1 MGKPALIKL
10 LILACLAAIVSARP
24 SEEVDL
30 TPLEGTEERD
40 PSKITLKHSIA
51 YHFVKH
57 TRSVEADIFVSRK
70 INLSPITDG
79 LITMQD
85 VEERISNLCKQIPEF
100 LREAKEKIEEIEA
113 SKPQFY
119 YYPTEGIVSYW
130 PARRHCEARG
140 HQLPE
145 IYDDQTN
152 VEFLEFMRL
161 KKVASTFM
169 GVQYDRNTQ
178 IHRFVSTGLP
188 IWAMYHKHLAI
199 LQIDG
204 KSTLTQWSEAN
215 HQEYAR
221 FLYTQK
227 GEVLLHSE
235 DSHKSYAY
243 KGTARSDSYL
253 QQVKASVI
261 CQLKWKGGKMLRMP
275 TLPEKWSGRDI
286 TVPDGMATRIKRDVP
301 ESEVE
306 TTPLQDFCYSVSG
319 HLTETIERS
328 STRLAGLLALVD
340 ISIDTDLP
348 ENEKVKRDYS
358 NLTIPSSSELDR
370 IKRGVVQTGKRLY
383 KVGKTANRLS
393 RAGPVF
399 ALTTGFKAIWSLFGF
414 IEKIRTD
421 KRLKSLERAVSRN
434 TEAIDQLSKEVASHS
449 IAIDELNLVT
459 QELTQRLDA
468 LNGRVEKLER
478 KVAVIETEMRIQ

>member
-204 KSTLTQWSEAN
+204 RSTLTQWSEAN

-275 TLPEKWSGRDI
+275 ALPEKWSGRDI
-286 TVPDGMATRIKRDVP
+286 TVPADRHSLPRHCIVVTTTMINVVIAVLITARRPYGRQQQFCFRVSDHNGGGGGGGPAVWRPGGGRAVGVFEDGFASGGRLRGGQR
-301 ESEVE
+301 
-306 TTPLQDFCYSVSG
+306 LVSRG
-319 HLTETIERS
+319 GWRRRNQHQ
-328 STRLAGLLALVD
+328 RLA
-340 ISIDTDLP
+340 
-348 ENEKVKRDYS
+348 
-358 NLTIPSSSELDR
+358 
-370 IKRGVVQTGKRLY
+370 
-383 KVGKTANRLS
+383 
-393 RAGPVF
+393 
-399 ALTTGFKAIWSLFGF
+399 
-414 IEKIRTD
+414 
-421 KRLKSLERAVSRN
+421 
-434 TEAIDQLSKEVASHS
+434 
-449 IAIDELNLVT
+449 
-459 QELTQRLDA
+459 
-468 LNGRVEKLER
+468 
-478 KVAVIETEMRIQ
+478 